1 MTALSV
7 LRRVYVLEYPI
18 KELEFKL
25 SVAIQL
31 PHPLAA
37 LKPSLMYDVS

>member
-7 LRRVYVLEYPI
+7 LRIVYVLEYRI